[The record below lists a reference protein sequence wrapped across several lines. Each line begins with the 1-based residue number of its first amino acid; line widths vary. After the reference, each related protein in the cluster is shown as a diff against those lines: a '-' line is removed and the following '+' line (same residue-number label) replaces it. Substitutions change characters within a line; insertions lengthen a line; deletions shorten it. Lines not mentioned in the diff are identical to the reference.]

1 MENRH
6 QIYEKLIKEKNNP
19 YGLGWINKILKN
31 NKIEKVMLSKE
42 FINGVPIIKLLGK
55 ANISKRELKKR
66 LGEIEKKK
74 KEEENKYNNIIN
86 AKAKLNENKLDDEYN
101 IPNEILEQF
110 NRNTKNFFKVR
121 KDIVEMPDEEEQ
133 GNDK

>member
-1 MENRH
+1 MEQKKRRNFTAKMIKSKISIKDKNWNKNYRINSTLNTQRIMENRH

-55 ANISKRELKKR
+55 ANISKRELKK
-66 LGEIEKKK
+66 
-74 KEEENKYNNIIN
+74 
-86 AKAKLNENKLDDEYN
+86 
-101 IPNEILEQF
+101 
-110 NRNTKNFFKVR
+110 
-121 KDIVEMPDEEEQ
+121 
-133 GNDK
+133 